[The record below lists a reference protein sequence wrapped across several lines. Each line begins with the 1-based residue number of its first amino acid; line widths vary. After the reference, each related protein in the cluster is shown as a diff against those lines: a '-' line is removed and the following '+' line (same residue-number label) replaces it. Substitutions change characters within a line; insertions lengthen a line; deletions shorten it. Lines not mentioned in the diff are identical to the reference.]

1 MSLHVNVP
9 DILADYY
16 RCPANFEGFVPPGE
30 LPEERG
36 YFRFGQDTI
45 CYGRLSSGPLAKGPA
60 EDSADAIEGIRA
72 DGPAIRLPFDAGEV
86 IENLRRE
93 RYAAGCR
100 GDGRIFTETVRKTY
114 YLLRPLAPVAV
125 RKHLQRMCL
134 RGWDKLQFPAW
145 PVDSTVERVHQK
157 LLALSLKARGLTE
170 IPFIWFWPD
179 GFPSCA
185 IMTHDV
191 ETSSGRDFCSRLM
204 DVDQAFGIK
213 SAFQL
218 VPESRYSLSQGFL
231 ESIRDRGFEINIQDL
246 NHDGHLFANHAEFL
260 RRVGRINGYARHF
273 GAQGFRSA
281 VLYRKAD
288 WYDAFDFSYDMS
300 IPNVGHLDPQW
311 GGCCTVMPYFIGRVL
326 ELPITTTQDYTLFHI
341 LGDYSIE
348 LWKRQ
353 VGLIMEQH
361 GLVSFVAHPD
371 YLILKQPRATYV
383 ALLEYL
389 SQLRSE
395 GKLWMA
401 LPREV
406 DDWWRERSQM
416 RLVCEGGTW
425 RVEGPGR
432 ERAKIAF
439 ATLAG
444 DRVAYT
450 LTQTSQNGCSPRGV
464 GSSTGGRDPRSST
477 PHLATRWWN

>member
-1 MSLHVNVP
+1 MSLRVNVA

-16 RCPANFEGFVPPGE
+16 RCPANFEGFAPPGE
-30 LPEERG
+30 LPEDRG
-36 YFRFGQDTI
+36 YFRFGQDTV
-45 CYGRLSSGPLAKGPA
+45 CYGRLSCGRVTKGPA

-72 DGPAIRLPFDAGEV
+72 DGSAIRLPFDAGEV

-93 RYAAGCR
+93 RYTAGFH
-100 GDGRIFTETVRKTY
+100 GGVHTFNETVRKAY
-114 YLLRPLAPVAV
+114 YLLRPLVPVSV
-125 RKHLQRMCL
+125 RKHLQRMRL
-134 RGWDKLQFPAW
+134 RGWDQLHFPAW

-157 LLALSLKARGLTE
+157 LLALSLKARGLKET
-170 IPFIWFWPD
+170 PFVWFWPD

-204 DVDQAFGIK
+204 DIDHAFGIK

-218 VPESRYSLSQGFL
+218 VPEKRYSIPQGFL

-260 RRVGRINGYARHF
+260 RRAERINGYARRY

-281 VLYRKAD
+281 VLYRNAD
-288 WYDAFDFSYDMS
+288 WYDAFEFSYDMS
-300 IPNVGHLDPQW
+300 VPNVAHLEPQR
-311 GGCCTVMPYFIGRVL
+311 GGCCTVMPYFIGRIL
-326 ELPITTTQDYTLFHI
+326 ELPATTTQDYTLFHI

-353 VGLIMEQH
+353 IGLIMEQH
-361 GLVSFVAHPD
+361 GLVSFIAHPD
-371 YLILKQPRATYV
+371 YLIPKRARATYV

-395 GKLWMA
+395 GKIWIA
-401 LPREV
+401 LPGEV
-406 DDWWRERSQM
+406 NAWWRERSQM
-416 RLVCEGGTW
+416 KLVCEGGKW
-425 RVEGPGR
+425 RVEGPGS
-432 ERAKIAF
+432 ERARIAY

-444 DRVAYT
+444 DHVAYT
-450 LTQTSQNGCSPRGV
+450 LT
-464 GSSTGGRDPRSST
+464 
-477 PHLATRWWN
+477 